1 LTVELLDRRFGLRAL
16 RVFDKRKATGASSL
30 AIEWTHDLRRLA
42 DLRKMLT
49 QIVFCGLIREV
60 TYEQADWWHGSRR
73 EAGRL
78 EAVR

>member
-1 LTVELLDRRFGLRAL
+1 LLNRRFGLRAF
-16 RVFDKRKATGASSL
+16 RVLDKREPTRAAGL
-30 AIEWTHDLRRLA
+30 AVERTHDLSWLA
-42 DLRKMLT
+42 DLRKMLA
-49 QIVFCGLIREV
+49 QIVFRGLIREV